1 MKLTNEVQKH
11 INDVLEDD
19 TTPYGGTAFE
29 GETLIDFLMS
39 TDEGDWEYPITM
51 KQVNEYLK
59 ENGIKEIK
67 NGSGS

>member
-19 TTPYGGTAFE
+19 TTPYSGTAFE
-29 GETLIDFLMS
+29 GETLFDFLMS
-39 TDEGDWEYPITM
+39 TDEGDWECPITM

-67 NGSGS
+67 N

>member
-19 TTPYGGTAFE
+19 ATPYGGTAFE

-39 TDEGDWEYPITM
+39 TNEGDWEYPITM

-59 ENGIKEIK
+59 ENGIKEI
-67 NGSGS
+67 

>member
-19 TTPYGGTAFE
+19 TTPYCGTAFE